1 MIPSSYLEFMI
12 TAAGAAGAMIGLLF
26 VAVSVRSETV
36 FGPDAPAKAR
46 TLAGSSFTGLVNAFS
61 LSLLAIVPNTNI
73 GFGMIILAAMCTFST
88 WHLHTRAS
96 NQNPQYE
103 LLVLS
108 FVTYLAQFAGG
119 VALVVH
125 HHLNWIV
132 NGLCYVIFASFVIAL
147 TRAWSLIQ
155 GEASARLHPENRAR

>member
-1 MIPSSYLEFMI
+1 MI

-26 VAVSVRSETV
+26 VAVSLRTDIV
-36 FGPDAPAKAR
+36 FGPTAPPKAR

-73 GFGMIILAAMCTFST
+73 GFGMIILAVMCTFGT
-88 WHLHTRAS
+88 WRLHARTIK
-96 NQNPQYE
+96 QDPQYE

-108 FVTYLAQFAGG
+108 FITYLAQFAGG

-132 NGLCYVIFASFVIAL
+132 NGLCYVIFVSFVIAL

-155 GEASARLHPENRAR
+155 GEASTRLHPENRTR

>member
-1 MIPSSYLEFMI
+1 MVPSSYLEFMI

-26 VAVSVRSETV
+26 VAVSLRTEAV
-36 FGPDAPAKAR
+36 FGPSAPPKAR

-61 LSLLAIVPNTNI
+61 ISLLAIVPKTNV
-73 GFGMIILAAMCTFST
+73 GVGMALLAVACLVST
-88 WHLHTRAS
+88 WTLQRRTLQ
-96 NQNPQYE
+96 QNPQYE

-108 FVTYLAQFAGG
+108 CLTYVAQFVGG
-119 VALVVH
+119 VALILRP
-125 HHLNWIV
+125 HLSWIV

-155 GEASARLHPENRAR
+155 GEASTRLYPENRTR